1 MSVNEK
7 VFTFDEI
14 KDLGSIV
21 RKGSKAVA
29 TRLSDRAP
37 LFRMSQTAYQLV
49 KCPTCGRRVH
59 KSEIKKP
66 R

>member
-1 MSVNEK
+1 MNNL
-7 VFTFDEI
+7 FTFEEI
-14 KDLGSIV
+14 REFGSIV

-49 KCPTCGRRVH
+49 KCPTCGRR
-59 KSEIKKP
+59 IKKP